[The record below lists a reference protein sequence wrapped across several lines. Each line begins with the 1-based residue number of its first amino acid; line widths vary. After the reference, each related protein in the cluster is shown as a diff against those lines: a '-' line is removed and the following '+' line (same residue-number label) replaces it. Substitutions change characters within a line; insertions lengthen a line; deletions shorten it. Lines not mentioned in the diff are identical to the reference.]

1 MQHSFGM
8 LEGCRRRLWQV
19 FDENRRAQALKQGS
33 CLLSTCIFQ
42 EAQFYRQTLSRTK
55 YAISSRPLSQRL
67 NARESSNAGRVHKIS
82 VSNV

>member
-19 FDENRRAQALKQGS
+19 FDENIRAQALKQGS

-42 EAQFYRQTLSRTK
+42 EAQFYRQTLSRTE
-55 YAISSRPLSQRL
+55 YAISSRPLSQ
-67 NARESSNAGRVHKIS
+67 K
-82 VSNV
+82 